1 MPSDAEFYLGEY
13 ENCKALYEKCPYEER
28 KRRELYRYMGVS
40 MWKAYV
46 DAKSKT
52 RA

>member
-1 MPSDAEFYLGEY
+1 MSSDAEFYLGEY
-13 ENCKALYEKCPYEER
+13 EKCKALYEKCPCEER